1 MVTEI
6 SGAGLSHSVVS
17 QAGAT
22 ASQRVVGTVRP
33 DSSGVPRSDVAR
45 DKQVSAST
53 QVAGEYAQLRAR
65 QDVLNKAASVVR
77 EVSDT
82 VEKASQLL
90 DKIENNI
97 GEIVKMYPPY
107 PIDSPQRI
115 SLLNNIDGLR
125 KQIDDLTFPPPESV
139 DAVERLLGNQAD
151 AVDKEGKGAARQDV
165 LAVVKEQMW
174 DIPTLDPRAAS
185 DAEVSKALDQV
196 KAMKSS
202 LEDLK
207 EGMWNDVVSFVK
219 QAQSPEA
226 QNEAVGV
233 REQLADIGDRGI
245 GSNARQLVQAAELK

>member
-17 QAGAT
+17 QAGVT
-22 ASQRVVGTVRP
+22 AAQRVVGTVRP
-33 DSSGVPRSDVAR
+33 ESSGVPQSDVVR

-53 QVAGEYAQLRAR
+53 QVAGAYAQLRAR
-65 QDVLNKAASVVR
+65 QDVQNKAASVVR
-77 EVSDT
+77 EVGDT
-82 VEKASQLL
+82 VEKAGQLL
-90 DKIENNI
+90 DKIENNL

-125 KQIDDLTFPPPESV
+125 KQIDDLTYPPPESV
-139 DAVERLLGNQAD
+139 DAVDRLLGNQTD
-151 AVDKEGKGAARQDV
+151 AVDKEGKAATRQGV
-165 LAVVKEQMW
+165 FAVVKDSLW
-174 DIPTLDPRAAS
+174 DISTLDPQAAS

-207 EGMWNDVVSFVK
+207 DGMWNDVVSFVK

-226 QNEAVGV
+226 QAAGV
-233 REQLADIGDRGI
+233 REQLADLGGRGI